1 MFQFMKKAQVEDFNS
16 SNLAT
21 VMVEVACYQCKIAQM
36 AIKKRTVF
44 RKNNLCAKNHY
55 KSGKEGPF
63 IKNPTLTEISPK
75 TAFSFQQ

>member
-36 AIKKRTVF
+36 AIKK
-44 RKNNLCAKNHY
+44 KNC
-55 KSGKEGPF
+55 
-63 IKNPTLTEISPK
+63 
-75 TAFSFQQ
+75 FQEK